1 MIFTFLAH
9 AGGAFGFFI
18 PSHTPP
24 SLPKQSVVVNTIS
37 EHPTAPPALPSSAQI
52 SLGSQKSVGST
63 TTPVRNLY
71 NLSTP
76 TSENPYGCYEQRGDT
91 VVVHMQEAAT
101 PETKVLPN
109 ADVQTFQDLSI
120 FDLCFGKDKDNV
132 YFYDQVLQWAD
143 PQTFIVLAYFRGSG
157 LFLRNG
163 DKIISWRPDA
173 NNSQEISTDCT
184 PGISG
189 GFCDVAGGDA
199 NTFELISG
207 AYDIAPWAK
216 DKNNVYCAGRIIQGS
231 DPLTVQT
238 VNNAL
243 DLRVVVSGTPSTY
256 HICQRVDASI

>member
-1 MIFTFLAH
+1 MIVAFLAH
-9 AGGAFGFFI
+9 VGGTFGFLN

-24 SLPKQSVVVNTIS
+24 GLPRQPVVGSAIS
-37 EHPTAPPALPSSAQI
+37 EYPAAPPTLPSSAQT
-52 SLGSQKSVGST
+52 SRGSQKVAST
-63 TTPVRNLY
+63 TTPVRNLH
-71 NLSTP
+71 NLSTT
-76 TSENPYGCYEQRGDT
+76 TSYNPYECYEQRDNA
-91 VVVHMQEAAT
+91 VFVHMQTAAT
-101 PETKVLPN
+101 PEIKRLAN
-109 ADVQTFQDLSI
+109 ADVLTFQDLSV
-120 FDLCFGKDKDNV
+120 FNLCFGKDKDNV
-132 YFYDQVLQWAD
+132 YFYDQVLRWAD
-143 PQTFIVLAYFRGSG
+143 PATFTVLAYFRGGG
-157 LFLRNG
+157 LFFENG

-199 NTFELISG
+199 NTFELIFG

-238 VNNAL
+238 VNNGL
-243 DLRVVVSGTPSTY
+243 DLRVVASGKPSTY